1 MEVLQQCPFCG
12 QDIGSETLEGLG
24 LNHEVL
30 EEVRRLREEGKL
42 TQAVFLAVKI
52 VRTVQDNPQW
62 VKELLD
68 EQTRMLS
75 LSFKDSVDDGKSEIL
90 RAVHE
95 LMGSPFRGKIQEVS
109 IAKRLKA
116 VVPTDSFSTENST
129 RKGEDVECSVLENN
143 DVAGTILVES
153 KKVKTW
159 SHGYV
164 EQLKQYMAKKGTE
177 FGIVA
182 TSVMPS
188 DALSDSVMI
197 DGILVVK
204 VDHVEVAYL
213 FMREY
218 LTAKAQLEGNY
229 QSKLSQLRVGEQV
242 LQELREV
249 VNNGGLDEIIARIT
263 EDTDHVDTLV
273 NRAVDYVQNFAN
285 QVKKRTGHIRAQV
298 TRMMSDHIQV
308 IRAKLEPKATA

>member
-1 MEVLQQCPFCG
+1 MEVLQQCPFCC

-24 LNHEVL
+24 FDHEVL
-30 EEVRRLREEGKL
+30 EEMRRLREEGKL

-68 EQTRMLS
+68 EQTRILS
-75 LSFKDSVDDGKSEIL
+75 LGFKDSVDDGKSEIL

-95 LMGSPFRGKIQEVS
+95 LMGSPLRGKIQEIS

-129 RKGEDVECSVLENN
+129 RKGEDVECTVLETN
-143 DVAGTILVES
+143 DVAGTIVVES

-159 SHGYV
+159 SQGYV
-164 EQLKQYMAKKGTE
+164 EQTKQYMTKKGTE

-182 TSVMPS
+182 TTAMPS

-197 DGILVVK
+197 DNVLVVK
-204 VDHVEVAYL
+204 ADYVEIAYL

-218 LTAKAQLEGNY
+218 LVAKAQLEGDY
-229 QSKLSQLRVGEQV
+229 QSKLSQLKVGEQV
-242 LQELREV
+242 LQELRNV
-249 VNNGGLDEIIARIT
+249 VNSGGLDEIITTVT

-285 QVKKRTGHIRAQV
+285 QVKKKTGHIRAQV
-298 TRMMSDHIQV
+298 TKLMSDHIQV

>member
-1 MEVLQQCPFCG
+1 
-12 QDIGSETLEGLG
+12 
-24 LNHEVL
+24 
-30 EEVRRLREEGKL
+30 
-42 TQAVFLAVKI
+42 
-52 VRTVQDNPQW
+52 
-62 VKELLD
+62 
-68 EQTRMLS
+68 
-75 LSFKDSVDDGKSEIL
+75 
-90 RAVHE
+90 
-95 LMGSPFRGKIQEVS
+95 
-109 IAKRLKA
+109 
-116 VVPTDSFSTENST
+116 
-129 RKGEDVECSVLENN
+129 
-143 DVAGTILVES
+143 
-153 KKVKTW
+153 VKTW